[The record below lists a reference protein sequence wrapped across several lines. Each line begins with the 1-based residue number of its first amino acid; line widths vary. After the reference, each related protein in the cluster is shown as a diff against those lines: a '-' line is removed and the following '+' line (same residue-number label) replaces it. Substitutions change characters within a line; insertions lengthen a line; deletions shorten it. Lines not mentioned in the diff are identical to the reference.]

1 MAEKTLNSR
10 VIHKHDTEVNWSN
23 TTNFIPKIGEIIVY
37 DPDKDYAA
45 ARVKIG
51 DGIKTIVELAF
62 IDDAMKEILFKEV
75 DMVDQKIETAINA
88 LREEILGGEW

>member
-37 DPDKDYAA
+37 DPDKDHAA

-51 DGIKTIVELAF
+51 DGVKTIVELAF

-75 DMVDQKIETAINA
+75 DMVDEKIETAINA